1 MAERLNAPVLKTDG
15 QNSEATNAQ
24 EITHSARSV
33 LPDCLPESLEND
45 PALKRLV
52 EAWPTLP
59 EHLRATIRM
68 LVESVASTTGR
79 TWCCG
84 NDTEGGVLTLD
95 VDDSGF

>member
-45 PALKRLV
+45 PALRRLV
-52 EAWPTLP
+52 EAWPMLP
-59 EHLRATIRM
+59 EHVRQTIRM
-68 LVESVASTTGR
+68 LVESVGAKPVRVT
-79 TWCCG
+79 
-84 NDTEGGVLTLD
+84 
-95 VDDSGF
+95 